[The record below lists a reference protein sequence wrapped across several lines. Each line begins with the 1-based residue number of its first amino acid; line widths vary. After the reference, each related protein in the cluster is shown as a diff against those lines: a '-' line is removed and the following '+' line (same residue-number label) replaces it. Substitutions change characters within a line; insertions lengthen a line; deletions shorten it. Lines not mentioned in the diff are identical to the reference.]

1 LELSRTHRPLSET
14 EKLNEMPAGRE
25 NKSKTEGKFLRF
37 DPEQRRKMM
46 RRARFAAMAL
56 MLIVLLVL
64 IFGGQSGLISIY
76 RYSRYEKIL
85 ERKLTEEKNAS
96 DSLQQVLIKLRSDP
110 EFRER
115 AAREKLRMIDEG
127 EMIFRFDDR
136 KK

>member
-1 LELSRTHRPLSET
+1 MRP
-14 EKLNEMPAGRE
+14 GRE
-25 NKSKTEGKFLRF
+25 HKKDSGGKFLRF
-37 DPEQRRKMM
+37 DPEQRRKMV
-46 RRARFAAMAL
+46 RRARIAAIAL
-56 MLIVLLVL
+56 VLIVLIVV

-85 ERKLTEEKNAS
+85 ERELAKEKNTT

-127 EMIFRFDDR
+127 EIIFRFDDSE
-136 KK
+136 K

>member
-1 LELSRTHRPLSET
+1 
-14 EKLNEMPAGRE
+14 
-25 NKSKTEGKFLRF
+25 
-37 DPEQRRKMM
+37 
-46 RRARFAAMAL
+46 MAL
-56 MLIVLLVL
+56 MLIILLVL

-85 ERKLTEEKNAS
+85 ERKLAEEKNAT

-127 EMIFRFDDR
+127 EIIFRFDDSE
-136 KK
+136 K